1 MNNATK
7 DIGHVAAGVDAPGGG
22 RVTVLR
28 YGKTVDGLHR
38 IARICAA
45 RTGTSLGHSG
55 AGFENRYATAWVVV
69 AEYLYTCGEPPSDE
83 LLIGVGSNGVRREQ
97 RDDLRS
103 WGWTTADE
111 GGVRATVGFE
121 TYWWQSA
128 SVTRSPEERI
138 VDALALRQIL
148 SALADQDR
156 EVLVALAA
164 HEYSIPSA
172 ARALGLTVGV
182 MTGRV
187 KRARDRFLALWHEHE
202 SPTRK
207 WRMQRSRL
215 PEERLK
221 PCGTPSTY
229 QRHIRHGEYACDECR
244 RAYAA
249 QVKQRLEQA
258 RGTGVGAALGAR
270 VRELRAGL
278 GWTRAALGLAARVS
292 RTYVFEL
299 EHGGRV
305 AAPNRDKVARL
316 DTALGAAG
324 ELLAMIDESDGR
336 GREAPPAPVGGDS
349 PVVINPPCQTGEYT
363 EQLVRRIVHATN
375 PMRGVPIPIP
385 TVHTAVLTEDMPTDQ
400 RPHRRAGPILVR
412 ASVHTAAPTTG
423 DRPRPAGG
431 IATTTP
437 TNGTTIRTGGGNS

>member
-1 MNNATK
+1 M
-7 DIGHVAAGVDAPGGG
+7 GQ
-22 RVTVLR
+22 
-28 YGKTVDGLHR
+28 
-38 IARICAA
+38 
-45 RTGTSLGHSG
+45 SG
-55 AGFENRYATAWVVV
+55 AAFEDRYDTAWAIV
-69 AEYLYTCGEPPSDE
+69 AEYLYTCAEPPSDE

-97 RDDLRS
+97 RADLRS

-138 VDALALRQIL
+138 VDALALQQIL
-148 SALADQDR
+148 PALADQDR

-164 HEYSIPSA
+164 HEYSIPKA
-172 ARALGLTVGV
+172 ARALDLTVGA

-187 KRARDRFLALWHEHE
+187 NRARDRFLALWHEHE

-207 WRMQRSRL
+207 WRRQYPRL

-221 PCGTPSTY
+221 PCGTPSAY

-244 RAYAA
+244 QAYAA
-249 QVKQRLEQA
+249 EVKQRLEQA
-258 RGTGVGAALGAR
+258 RSTGVGAALGAR
-270 VRELRAGL
+270 VRELRTGL
-278 GWTRAALGLAARVS
+278 GLPRAALALAARVS

-324 ELLAMIDESDGR
+324 ELLAIIDETDGR
-336 GREAPPAPVGGDS
+336 ECEALPAPVDGHS
-349 PVVINPPCQTGEYT
+349 PVVINPHCQTGEYT
-363 EQLVRRIVHATN
+363 EQLVRRIVQATN
-375 PMRGVPIPIP
+375 PMRG
-385 TVHTAVLTEDMPTDQ
+385 
-400 RPHRRAGPILVR
+400 
-412 ASVHTAAPTTG
+412 APT
-423 DRPRPAGG
+423 
-431 IATTTP
+431 I
-437 TNGTTIRTGGGNS
+437 GTTIRTGGGNS